1 MKQSFADI
9 WDRAQIGTVLRVSNG
24 QAEPG
29 DPTSPE
35 WMAWLSHNLTG
46 TVVDRHDGPPRALCI
61 SFSNLVCEL
70 TYAIQDDDAHMFEL
84 VEPDLDDRK
93 GWKAA
98 AARDRCDVAQLGGC
112 DTPLGRVQTDV
123 KSQSFINGAS
133 SMALMAKTA
142 GLPFSIVWTMAD
154 NTNVEHDADQM
165 LALGMAVGQF
175 INACHQ
181 NLISIRAAI
190 AAIVATDD
198 PEADAAALDAIDLEE
213 GWPT

>member
-9 WDRAQIGTVLRVSNG
+9 WDRAEIDTLLRVSNG

-29 DPTSPE
+29 DPSSPD
-35 WMAWLSHNLTG
+35 WMAWLSHNHTG
-46 TVVDRHDGPPRALCI
+46 TVVDRHDGPPRALCV
-61 SFSNLVCEL
+61 SFSNMLVEL
-70 TYAIQDDDAHMFEL
+70 TYATPEDSDHLFEL
-84 VEPDLDDRK
+84 VEPELDDLK
-93 GWKAA
+93 AWKAI

-112 DTPLGRVQTDV
+112 DTPLGRVQTDT

-133 SMALMAKTA
+133 SMALMAKMTGA
-142 GLPFSIVWTMAD
+142 PFSIIWTMAD

-165 LALGMAVGQF
+165 LGLGSAVGQF

-181 NLISIRAAI
+181 NLIALRAAI
-190 AAIVATDD
+190 
-198 PEADAAALDAIDLEE
+198 DAAEDAETLDAIDLEG